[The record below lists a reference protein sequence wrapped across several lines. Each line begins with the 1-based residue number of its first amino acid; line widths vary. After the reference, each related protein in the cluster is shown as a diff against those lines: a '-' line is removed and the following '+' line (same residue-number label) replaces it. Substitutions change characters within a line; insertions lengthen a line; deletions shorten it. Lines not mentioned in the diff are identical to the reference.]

1 MRAKLHI
8 RRDAYRFSAK
18 RMQYLAPTTNHEF
31 RANPPPGRVMVGDHH
46 KNQYCV
52 RPPHTWALDLRE
64 FNHGRGGWSPKT
76 TGHVPLCHNKYI
88 QHV

>member
-18 RMQYLAPTTNHEF
+18 RMQYLAPTNHEF

-52 RPPHTWALDLRE
+52 RPPTPGL
-64 FNHGRGGWSPKT
+64 
-76 TGHVPLCHNKYI
+76 
-88 QHV
+88 